1 MTPDELRDRTRKFAN
16 DVIHLTLRLPDGDLS
31 RLVKPQLLRAA
42 TGTAANYRAAC
53 RSRSR
58 REFISRLATVVEE
71 ADETALWLE
80 LLSDHRL
87 GAADV
92 VARLLEEAEALR
104 RIFSRSRAT
113 AVANLKAA
121 TSARRTR
128 RAEP

>member
-16 DVIHLTLRLPDGDLS
+16 DVIHVTLKLPDGDLA
-31 RLVKPQLLRAA
+31 RLIRPQLLRSA

-80 LLSDHRL
+80 LLTDHRL
-87 GAADV
+87 GPADA
-92 VARLLEEAEALR
+92 VARLLADAEALR
-104 RIFSRSRAT
+104 RILARSRAT
-113 AVANLKAA
+113 AVANLKAQ
-121 TSARRTR
+121 TSARRK
-128 RAEP
+128 P